1 MSKSKLVLGIIV
13 IVAVIGGFF
22 VWHSKDKQ
30 KNTLDGTWVEIETS
44 KIGGWVSAD
53 EKDFTFLTIKGDKYT
68 VVNKS
73 KSTAVIPVDAKGTIK
88 FDAKE
93 NTVNVANEKTKKANK
108 FNLTG
113 SYTLSDDKDLL
124 TLNFYSASDKRF
136 FNTISEFNDSSHGYL
151 YVRKDSKLYK
161 KLVKDKKKEIQAEI
175 DNKKK
180 YEKDLA
186 YSKAFVKGGLN
197 GTWVLKEG
205 SPEPSYATKFTI
217 SNEGKNV
224 RIDAVKANVSDTYA
238 DFNGKEGSVSV
249 EYPDGYYPDKDY
261 SDFTPNISFA
271 VQDDTWYTAKTTY
284 YLKIKNNTLEEYS
297 PDGKYAVFVKEK

>member
-1 MSKSKLVLGIIV
+1 MKNKIWLSIIV
-13 IVAVIGGFF
+13 VIIGIGGFF
-22 VWHSKDKQ
+22 VWHINDKQ

-44 KIGGWVSAD
+44 KSGGWVSAD
-53 EKDFTFLTIKGDKYT
+53 EKDFTFLTIKGEKYT

-73 KSTAVIPVDAKGTIK
+73 KSTAVIPIDAKGTIK

-113 SYTLSDDKDLL
+113 GYTLSDNKDLL
-124 TLNFYSASDKRF
+124 TLQFYSASDKVS
-136 FNTISEFNDSSHGYL
+136 FNKISEFNDSSHGYL

-161 KLVKDKKKEIQAEI
+161 KLVKDKKKEVQAEI
-175 DNKKK
+175 DNKKR

-186 YSKAFVKGGLN
+186 ESKAFVKGDLN

-205 SPEPSYATKFTI
+205 SPEPFYATKFTI

-224 RIDAVKANVSDTYA
+224 RIDAVKDDVSDYYA
-238 DFNGKEGSVSV
+238 DFNGKNGSITV
-249 EYPDGYYPDKDY
+249 EYPSEYILGENY
-261 SDFTPNISFA
+261 SNFSPLLNST
-271 VQDDTWYTAKTTY
+271 VKDDTWNVATTSY
-284 YLKIKNNTLEEYS
+284 HLKIKNNTLEESS
-297 PDGKYAVFVKEK
+297 PDGKDAVFVKEK

>member
-1 MSKSKLVLGIIV
+1 MKNKIWLSIIV
-13 IVAVIGGFF
+13 VIIGIGGFF
-22 VWHSKDKQ
+22 VWHINDKQ

-44 KIGGWVSAD
+44 KSGGWVFAD
-53 EKDFTFLTIKGDKYT
+53 EKDFTFLTIKGEKYT

-73 KSTAVIPVDAKGTIK
+73 KSTAVIPIDAKGTIK

-113 SYTLSDDKDLL
+113 GYTLSDNKDLL
-124 TLNFYSASDKRF
+124 TLQFYSASDKVS
-136 FNTISEFNDSSHGYL
+136 FNKISEFNDSSHGYL

-161 KLVKDKKKEIQAEI
+161 KLVKDKKKEVQAEI
-175 DNKKK
+175 DNKKR

-186 YSKAFVKGGLN
+186 ESKAFVKGDLN

-205 SPEPSYATKFTI
+205 SPEPFYATKFTI

-224 RIDAVKANVSDTYA
+224 RIDAVKDDVSDYYA
-238 DFNGKEGSVSV
+238 DFNGREGSVSV
-249 EYPDGYYPDKDY
+249 DYPSEYILGENY
-261 SDFTPNISFA
+261 SNFSPTMTTLVTNGVNGSA
-271 VQDDTWYTAKTTY
+271 QTY
-284 YLKIKNNTLEEYS
+284 YYINIKNKTLEEDLS
-297 PDGKYAVFVKEK
+297 DGKKAIFVKEK